1 MRVVGGGLGFA
12 TMMSATKYCAKAPG
26 LACEVLSTSVFP
38 AVSFVPIL
46 LDASDFLLMLP
57 GMSLLSRESS
67 LSVT

>member
-12 TMMSATKYCAKAPG
+12 TMMSATKAPG
-26 LACEVLSTSVFP
+26 LAGGVLSTSVFP

-46 LDASDFLLMLP
+46 LDAPDFLLMLP